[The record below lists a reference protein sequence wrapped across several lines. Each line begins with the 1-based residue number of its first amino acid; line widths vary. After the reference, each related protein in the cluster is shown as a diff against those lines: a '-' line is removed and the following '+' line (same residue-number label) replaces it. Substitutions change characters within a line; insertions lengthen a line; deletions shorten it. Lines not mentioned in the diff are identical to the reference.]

1 VKTNVFCRHSWP
13 DCALASW
20 KKWPNPRRPDVLSVD
35 LINKEFDEETGVLRA
50 TRLVMLK
57 SWIPNWLKPITGSSV
72 CFFLEESVTDPQ
84 NERLVLSA
92 KNITLNNLVE
102 MEETCVYTRAVDNQE
117 WCESLSK
124 YFSIISNIFVK
135 DLLRTTSSS
144 DSISL
149 GSSEANGEILR

>member
-1 VKTNVFCRHSWP
+1 MKTNVFCRHSWP